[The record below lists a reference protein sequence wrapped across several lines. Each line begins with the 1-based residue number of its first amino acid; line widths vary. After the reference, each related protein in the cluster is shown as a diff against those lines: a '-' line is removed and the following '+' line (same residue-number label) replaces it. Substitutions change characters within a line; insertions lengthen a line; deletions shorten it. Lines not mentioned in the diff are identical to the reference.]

1 MRARERSGDTK
12 FKQRNSSRVMRQIPA
27 PPPFKPGSPTEM
39 PSSPWALIS
48 LPGELT
54 VTVHTSKAQQ
64 SASLHLGISLNTPS
78 PEVSSITLPN
88 PLQSPRRFLIMAPP
102 ACSLWIYLPVYHLS
116 PSSGTFTLRENGLH
130 QPACCWFPSPWSS
143 ARHIETLNKYL
154 LNERTM

>member
-116 PSSGTFTLRENGLH
+116 PSFRNWVDFMYVQSCTSVDPILDLMLCHHHLE
-130 QPACCWFPSPWSS
+130 
-143 ARHIETLNKYL
+143 I
-154 LNERTM
+154 